1 MKKFL
6 CCLCFLILPLTGCA
20 PETVK
25 QSSIVF
31 NFEVTTENCEA
42 FIEVHENFGK
52 SRNYIVDTRQTSSRL
67 GIYNLFLVG
76 NGIQISGSNIPAD
89 PCYYQ
94 LALFRLR
101 QGERQSDE
109 MLRSLAAD
117 YTQAMEKSEFIRL
130 EYYKEQFD
138 ID

>member
-1 MKKFL
+1 M
-6 CCLCFLILPLTGCA
+6 PLTGCA
-20 PETVK
+20 AEIEK
-25 QSSIVF
+25 QASIIF
-31 NFEVTTENCEA
+31 DFEVTNKNCEN

-76 NGIQISGSNIPAD
+76 NGIQIAGSNILTN

-94 LALFRLR
+94 LSLFRLLK
-101 QGERQSDE
+101 GERQSDE